1 MHKIDVE
8 AVIDRLKKVLDAR
21 SDTALAKALGTTPQ
35 TLSSWKSRG
44 SVPYALCVEVS
55 DKHGVSLDWLIRG
68 KSNYESPVTSALEVR
83 DTGTSYGLSP
93 REQAVLD
100 LFNNLNPEQQK
111 EVLRDAEEKQRIA
124 EMEKNLKELQA
135 QMDSLK
141 KMG

>member
-8 AVIDRLKKVLDAR
+8 AVINRLKQVLDAR

-44 SVPYALCVEVS
+44 SVPYALCVDVC
-55 DKHGVSLDWLIRG
+55 DMHGVSLDWLIRG
-68 KSNYESPVTSALEVR
+68 KGNYKIEESRTHEVEEKQ
-83 DTGTSYGLSP
+83 TYGLSP

-135 QMDSLK
+135 QMEHLK